1 MVPSPVQQQGASIV
15 IVDCYNKNVNSEES
29 KMMVY
34 STPCSFTEAAFKYL
48 SQRTLLQRKL
58 KRRNCEKLRQLWI
71 SLSGLCYRSEF
82 LELPANLLKTSILS
96 KDWRYKWATRQEL
109 DFDAIFKNLI
119 SKCPL
124 LERLRLNWCTN
135 FDILEIDAANL
146 KCLDFFGTSKSI
158 CFQNAPMLRN
168 VTVWLDSQVLTNSS
182 PICSNLTKFF
192 HYMPSLQEMDLS
204 GSTLEYLTMGGIP
217 ESPPTALN
225 NVKSLRILDMSFRN
239 VKEVSGAVYL
249 ITSCPKL
256 QNLAIECETVGIV
269 VEPVIQF
276 LQAQSIISY
285 GAVKLLQ
292 NVQMCYFT
300 GFEMEMEFVKFI
312 LASAPVLEEIFIW
325 NVVHHFHRGV
335 VKSICF
341 KNTLKIEQVTVD
353 FSSRVLADEFPVCSN
368 LVKFFHHMPNLQQ
381 LNLDDWV
388 LQYLTVG
395 GLSECPPTA
404 LNNVT
409 YLRISHLSFEN
420 IEEVLYL
427 ITRCPK
433 LQDFTIEASIR
444 NVEEPV
450 LQFMK
455 SQTNSYGGMK
465 VLRKACMFMIYGG
478 LEPQME
484 FLSFLLSSAPA
495 LEEMYILN
503 HAYPVDQVEMKKFP
517 SASHNVKFKYEELGT
532 DIVMEVP

>member
-1 MVPSPVQQQGASIV
+1 MKSATISNLP
-15 IVDCYNKNVNSEES
+15 YNVLDRILGCL
-29 KMMVY
+29 
-34 STPCSFTEAAFKYL
+34 P
-48 SQRTLLQRKL
+48 L
-58 KRRNCEKLRQLWI
+58 KD
-71 SLSGLCYRSEF
+71 
-82 LELPANLLKTSILS
+82 AVKTSILS

-109 DFDAIFKNLI
+109 DFDGEFFMSFKDIQEAKKVIYQVLLLHKGPILKFTLQDPDLTGCPDIDHWILFLSKKNVQKFTLLIGSGDEHHLPSHLYTFQQLRHLELNRCFFHPPPGFKGFENLINLDLWNVIFDPAIFKNLI

-292 NVQMCYFT
+292 SVQMCYFT

-325 NVVHHFHRGV
+325 NVVHHFHRGTQMIDEI
-335 VKSICF
+335 K
-341 KNTLKIEQVTVD
+341 Q
-353 FSSRVLADEFPVCSN
+353 SR
-368 LVKFFHHMPNLQQ
+368 
-381 LNLDDWV
+381 
-388 LQYLTVG
+388 
-395 GLSECPPTA
+395 
-404 LNNVT
+404 
-409 YLRISHLSFEN
+409 R
-420 IEEVLYL
+420 
-427 ITRCPK
+427 
-433 LQDFTIEASIR
+433 ASP
-444 NVEEPV
+444 NVE
-450 LQFMK
+450 FMFEE
-455 SQTNSYGGMK
+455 
-465 VLRKACMFMIYGG
+465 AFIDP
-478 LEPQME
+478 E
-484 FLSFLLSSAPA
+484 LS
-495 LEEMYILN
+495 
-503 HAYPVDQVEMKKFP
+503 
-517 SASHNVKFKYEELGT
+517 
-532 DIVMEVP
+532 